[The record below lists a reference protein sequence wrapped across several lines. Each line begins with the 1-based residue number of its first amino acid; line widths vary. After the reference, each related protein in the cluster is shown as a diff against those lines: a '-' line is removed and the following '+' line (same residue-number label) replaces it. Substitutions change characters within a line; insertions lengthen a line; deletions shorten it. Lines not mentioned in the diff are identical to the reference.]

1 MRITNKYIQHN
12 KSDLDAHLFWFAQ
25 RLRWPSAMLIK
36 LDHII
41 WGNFCKS
48 NHKIE
53 YVLNRCGDISMKL
66 DKNNKT
72 SFVTQMCPITKKKEI
87 NTRYSEIMT
96 EVILIDLD
104 KVFPTTC
111 PS

>member
-1 MRITNKYIQHN
+1 
-12 KSDLDAHLFWFAQ
+12 
-25 RLRWPSAMLIK
+25 
-36 LDHII
+36 
-41 WGNFCKS
+41 
-48 NHKIE
+48 
-53 YVLNRCGDISMKL
+53 MKL